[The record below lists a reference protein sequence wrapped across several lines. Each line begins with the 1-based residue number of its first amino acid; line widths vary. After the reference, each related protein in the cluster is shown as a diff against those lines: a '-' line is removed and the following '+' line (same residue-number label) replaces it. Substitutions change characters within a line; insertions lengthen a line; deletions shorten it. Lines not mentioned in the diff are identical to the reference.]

1 MAPSKKKIIQTL
13 STSLPKKSKSSSVK
27 FKKYLENFWSD
38 WYPLAHCATVDQ
50 YPKLIFNLVDQYFLL
65 LVEILIHQFFCS
77 LEERVPIIF
86 FRWCKILSRTIWV
99 DSLTLLFPISK
110 IHSKQN
116 FRQRPDHCDRTP
128 CIYTVQMHKQCFKT
142 FFALWFSHQLNVLR
156 TFFAQS
162 YFLKNLIRIWS

>member
-1 MAPSKKKIIQTL
+1 MTNFKPWISIPNSFLIWWISI
-13 STSLPKKSKSSSVK
+13 STKSKR
-27 FKKYLENFWSD
+27 
-38 WYPLAHCATVDQ
+38 
-50 YPKLIFNLVDQYFLL
+50 LIKNEFG
-65 LVEILIHQFFCS
+65 ILIHS
-77 LEERVPIIF
+77 LELAILQKAPFCRLVERVPTNFF
-86 FRWCKILSRTIWV
+86 FRWCQILSRTIWV

-116 FRQRPDHCDRTP
+116 FHQRPDHCDRTP

-162 YFLKNLIRIWS
+162 YFLNNLIGIWS